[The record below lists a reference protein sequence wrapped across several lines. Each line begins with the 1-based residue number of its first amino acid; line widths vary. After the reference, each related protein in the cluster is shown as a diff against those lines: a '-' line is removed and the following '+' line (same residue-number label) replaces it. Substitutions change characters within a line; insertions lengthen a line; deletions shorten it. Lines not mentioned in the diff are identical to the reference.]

1 MSHTVLLDHVLSQ
14 KEITNMATIA
24 YYRVSTKDQTIETQ
38 RHELTKTYNID
49 REFFDEAVS
58 GAIKGAERRGFAE
71 MMAYLR
77 DGDTLV
83 TVDLD
88 RLGRDSIDVQQNI
101 ALLKGKGV
109 NVIITRLGVD
119 LSTDA
124 GELLVTI
131 LSKVAE
137 MERRK
142 TMERAN
148 AGRERAKA
156 EGKHLGRPRAVD
168 PEAVK
173 ELRRTLSIAETAK
186 KLGISIATVKRSQA
200 L

>member
-1 MSHTVLLDHVLSQ
+1 
-14 KEITNMATIA
+14 MAVIA
-24 YYRVSTKDQTIETQ
+24 YYRVSTDDQTIENQ
-38 RHELTKTYNID
+38 RRELNKTYRID
-49 REFFDEAVS
+49 KEFADCGVS
-58 GAIKGAERRGFAE
+58 GTVSAEKRPEFKKLLDYVRE
-71 MMAYLR
+71 
-77 DGDTLV
+77 GDTLV

-88 RLGRDSIDVQQNI
+88 RLGRDSIDVQNTVRE
-101 ALLKGKGV
+101 LLRGGV
-109 NVIITRLGVD
+109 NVIVTRLGVD

-142 TMERAN
+142 MLERAN

-156 EGKHLGRPRAVD
+156 EGKHMGRPHTISKEQVH
-168 PEAVK
+168 
-173 ELRRTLSIAETAK
+173 ELRSKGYSINATAEA
-186 KLGISIATVKRSQA
+186 LGCSVSSVKRLQRR